1 MEVAGLVLGVVP
13 LAVEI
18 LKAWK
23 TVHEKAIQYTH
34 ATTIVDSIY
43 CRINT
48 QGLLFRGELS
58 GLLIA
63 VGIDKE
69 ETERMLADKNH
80 SKWQDT
86 STDIAKYLG
95 ERCVHDYV
103 RLAHQIMRQL
113 QALKDKLLRLD
124 DVYSARKRVCSR
136 CSLENELADI

>member
-23 TVHEKAIQYTH
+23 TVHEKAIQFMH

-63 VGIDKE
+63 IGIEKE
-69 ETERMLADKNH
+69 EAERMLADKSHLKWH
-80 SKWQDT
+80 SA
-86 STDIAKYLG
+86 SIDIANHLG
-95 ERCVHDYV
+95 EGLVHDYV
-103 RLAHQIMRQL
+103 RLARQIMRQL
-113 QALKDKLLRLD
+113 QTLKDKLLRLED
-124 DVYSARKRVCSR
+124 AYSSRKRVR
-136 CSLENELADI
+136 